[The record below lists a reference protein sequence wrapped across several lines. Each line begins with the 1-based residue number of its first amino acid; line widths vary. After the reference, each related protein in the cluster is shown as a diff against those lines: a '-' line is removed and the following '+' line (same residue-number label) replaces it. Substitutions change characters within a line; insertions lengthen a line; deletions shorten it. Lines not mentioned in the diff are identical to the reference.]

1 MTYQTHLFNIK
12 VISKLKVNKRLC
24 DIKVVKGKEGVKIIN
39 FTNLGEFENFIKTV
53 SKIYSGIRVID
64 SNFNCIIG
72 DKEFKGLKCYE
83 IWEQGKKCDACIYE
97 KALKEE
103 KPVIKVVNYNE
114 DTYVIKALAVKIGAL
129 KYVVEFIDR
138 IGNRLYYE
146 SKYSESAG
154 KSYMIQVDNSL
165 KGIVLDGLTGLY
177 NRKYIDTRL
186 KSDIEDSFEYN
197 EPLSVMMIDIDYF
210 KKVND
215 TYGHVVGDKILK
227 RFSEILEKCFNNTE
241 KSWIGRYGGEEFISV
256 IPNSS
261 KIYANK
267 LAEDLR
273 KEIEK
278 EEFKIKDKIIKLTCS
293 IGVYTMENE
302 KLDIDELIEKADLN
316 LYMAKELGR
325 NRVK

>member
-1 MTYQTHLFNIK
+1 MDEFK
-12 VISKLKVNKRLC
+12 
-24 DIKVVKGKEGVKIIN
+24 N
-39 FTNLGEFENFIKTV
+39 FTKTV
-53 SKIYSGIRVID
+53 RKIYSGIRVID

-83 IWEQGKKCDACIYE
+83 IWEQGKKCDICIYD
-97 KALKEE
+97 KALKDE
-103 KPVIKVVNYNE
+103 KPVIKVVNFNE
-114 DTYVIKALAVKIGAL
+114 DTYVIKAVAVKIGAL
-129 KYVVEFIDR
+129 KYVVEFIDK

-146 SKYSESAG
+146 SKYSEYKG

-197 EPLSVMMIDIDYF
+197 EPLSILMIDIDFF

-227 RFSEILEKCFNNTE
+227 RFAKILEENFKDTNN
-241 KSWIGRYGGEEFISV
+241 SWIGRYGGEEFISI
-256 IPNSS
+256 IPNGS
-261 KIYANK
+261 KAYSKKI
-267 LAEDLR
+267 AEDLR
-273 KEIEK
+273 KNIEK
-278 EEFKIKDKIIKLTCS
+278 EEFKVKENIIKITCS
-293 IGVYTMENE
+293 IGIYTMEKE
-302 KLDIDELIEKADLN
+302 KLEIDELIEKADLK